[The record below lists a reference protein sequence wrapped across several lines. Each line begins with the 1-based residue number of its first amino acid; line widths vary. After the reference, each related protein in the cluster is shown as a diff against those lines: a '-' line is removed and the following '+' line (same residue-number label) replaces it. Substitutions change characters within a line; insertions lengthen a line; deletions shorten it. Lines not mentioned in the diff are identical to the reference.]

1 MIIVCVSSPEPTGGI
16 QECFAS
22 IAVSN
27 TKLEPT
33 KTEKMP
39 KKTAKFNVFEIK
51 RISWKIEKSQK
62 IMENFFFSNFQKMI
76 FMIKLSVIDL

>member
-39 KKTAKFNVFEIK
+39 KKQPNLMFLKSSVFCK
-51 RISWKIEKSQK
+51 NPKNSKNSSKK
-62 IMENFFFSNFQKMI
+62 FFFSNFQN
-76 FMIKLSVIDL
+76 VIIYDKTKCP

>member
-22 IAVSN
+22 TAVSN

-39 KKTAKFNVFEIK
+39 KKQQNLMFLKSNAFREKSKNHK
-51 RISWKIEKSQK
+51 KSWKT
-62 IMENFFFSNFQKMI
+62 FFL
-76 FMIKLSVIDL
+76 KLSENDFYDKTKCY

>member
-22 IAVSN
+22 TAVSN

-39 KKTAKFNVFEIK
+39 KKQQNLMFLKSNAFREKSKNHK
-51 RISWKIEKSQK
+51 KSWK
-62 IMENFFFSNFQKMI
+62 NFFFSNFQKMI
-76 FMIKLSVIDL
+76 FYDKTKCY

>member
-22 IAVSN
+22 TAVSN

-39 KKTAKFNVFEIK
+39 KKQPNLMFLKSNAFREKSKNHK
-51 RISWKIEKSQK
+51 KSWKS
-62 IMENFFFSNFQKMI
+62 FFSNFQKMI
-76 FMIKLSVIDL
+76 FYDEIKCY